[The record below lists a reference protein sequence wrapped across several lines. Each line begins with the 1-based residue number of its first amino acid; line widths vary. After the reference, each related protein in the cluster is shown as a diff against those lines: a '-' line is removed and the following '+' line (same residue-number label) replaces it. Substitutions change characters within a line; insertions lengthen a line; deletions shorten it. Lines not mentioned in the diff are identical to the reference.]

1 MGLFDRLREG
11 LTRTRELTV
20 QKISAIFG
28 RGKLDE
34 SALEE
39 LEETL
44 LEADIGISVTS
55 ELIEKLRTREKDTVA
70 VSDGNSQDF
79 LIKSLK
85 QILDGEI
92 AAKKERFSRK
102 PWVIL
107 MVGVNGSGKT
117 TTAGKLAALFSNQG
131 KTTLIAAAD
140 TFRAA
145 AVEQLEEWARR
156 SNSRFIKQ
164 NAGADPAAVAFDAY
178 QSAIAK
184 NDDVLI
190 IDTAG
195 RLQAK
200 KNLMDELAKIK
211 KVLGRFD
218 ADAPH
223 EVLLVL
229 DATTGQNG
237 LSQARGFDVSAGI
250 SGLVLT
256 KLDGTARGGII
267 VPIRKELGIPVEFI
281 GLGERIDDL
290 QQFESEIFLNALF
303 NK

>member
-1 MGLFDRLREG
+1 MGLFDKLRAG

-20 QKISAIFG
+20 QKLSAVFG
-28 RGKLDE
+28 RGKIDE
-34 SALEE
+34 STLEE
-39 LEETL
+39 LEEIL
-44 LEADIGISVTS
+44 LEADVGVSVTS
-55 ELIEKLRTREKDTVA
+55 ALIEDLRAQSRKNEPVPKDLQTVLIDSVRELLDQEATRKT
-70 VSDGNSQDF
+70 
-79 LIKSLK
+79 
-85 QILDGEI
+85 
-92 AAKKERFSRK
+92 ERFARK

-117 TTAGKLAALFSNQG
+117 TTSGKLAHLFATQG
-131 KTTLIAAAD
+131 KSSVIAAAD

-156 SNSRFIKQ
+156 SGARFIRQ
-164 NAGADPAAVAFDAY
+164 MDGADPAAVAFDAY
-178 QSAIAK
+178 QSAIAR

-200 KNLMDELAKIK
+200 KNLMDELAKIR

-218 ADAPH
+218 DSAPH

-237 LSQARGFDVSAGI
+237 LSQARGFDASAGVT
-250 SGLVLT
+250 GLVVT

-267 VPIRKELGIPVEFI
+267 IPIRKELGIPVEFI
-281 GLGERIDDL
+281 GIGESIDDL
-290 QQFESEIFLNALF
+290 QAFDSETYLNALF
-303 NK
+303 EK